1 MKMQHS
7 LLPLLLL
14 AIVAV
19 CSTNEIPMINR
30 LELENFLENQDNDNT
45 LNNRL
50 QNRDTKKIFFKRLL
64 NRLPILKPE
73 ISNLIYENKEDN
85 GDSHILHNHN
95 NKEYILDDYLTQELQ
110 EYPKQTKGRM
120 PQFDRNLE
128 IIGKSYQNHN
138 VNEIDQHT
146 SVGDY
151 EKILDD
157 DLKFFDDNKKF
168 TPTSPLLILKI
179 RLSYLANDINPKDN
193 TYTELIPLHS
203 EVKSKDD
210 EAYDKM
216 LQNDIESAVKVKREE
231 AENINEAETDSD
243 KNKKIKK
250 RIFSLWSRLQ
260 GLHRGH
266 ELHHRRHLHAF
277 YGLPDDGG
285 GGGDGGALTAETRA
299 TFLRPPGS
307 PLRWG

>member
-1 MKMQHS
+1 MQHS

-14 AIVAV
+14 AIVTV
-19 CSTNEIPMINR
+19 CSTNEIPMMNR
-30 LELENFLENQDNDNT
+30 LELENFFGNQDNDNT

-50 QNRDTKKIFFKRLL
+50 QNRDTKKIFFKQLL
-64 NRLPILKPE
+64 NRLPLLKPE
-73 ISNLIYENKEDN
+73 ITNLIYEYEEDN
-85 GDSHILHNHN
+85 GDSHILHDRN
-95 NKEYILDDYLTQELQ
+95 NKEYNLDDYLTQELRR
-110 EYPKQTKGRM
+110 EYPKQTNSI
-120 PQFDRNLE
+120 PAQFDRNPE
-128 IIGKSYQNHN
+128 TSRTSNQN
-138 VNEIDQHT
+138 ELDKQHEER
-146 SVGDY
+146 DF
-151 EKILDD
+151 EKILDNRLNFFED
-157 DLKFFDDNKKF
+157 EQKFA
-168 TPTSPLLILKI
+168 PASPLLILKI
-179 RLSYLANDINPKDN
+179 RLSYLANDIKPKLPKDY
-193 TYTELIPLHS
+193 TYTQLVPLHS
-203 EVKSKDD
+203 EDKNKEDG
-210 EAYDKM
+210 AYDKI
-216 LQNDIESAVKVKREE
+216 LQNDLDSAVKVKREE
-231 AENINEAETDSD
+231 ADNTNEAETDTD